1 MMKKTTALWMCLG
14 LTAITFG
21 CPARN
26 PHGPMRMSQAPTVTA
41 DHFRIFNKEGEPA
54 GLEEIVRAAAS
65 ADVVFIGE
73 EHGNPVGHHLELEL
87 LKRLHAACS
96 AQDAGRPRRDLV
108 LAMEMFER
116 DIQGVVD
123 EYLADLITERHFL
136 RASRPWPAYRRDYR
150 PLIEYAKARGIPV
163 KAANAPGRHVNRV
176 ARLGR
181 ASLEALPPAS
191 RAWLPP
197 LPYGRPSEEYREKFK
212 AFWEAVPA
220 EGPGHGPGSDSPAD
234 KPAPAPIPPEA
245 ETEARDGFERMLDAQ
260 SLWDAG
266 MAWSLAEILEE
277 RPGALALHI
286 NGKFHSESG
295 LGIPDHL
302 RRYRPGVSVV
312 TVTILS
318 LAAFPDFDPE
328 AAGAGTFIILTDPS
342 LAEEAG

>member
-1 MMKKTTALWMCLG
+1 MMMKTTAFWMCLG
-14 LTAITFG
+14 LTAMTLG
-21 CPARN
+21 CSVQG
-26 PHGPMRMSQAPTVTA
+26 PHGRMRMPEVPAVTP
-41 DHFRIFNKEGEPA
+41 DHFRIFDAAGVPA

-73 EHGNPVGHHLELEL
+73 EHGNPAGHHLELEI

-96 AQDAGRPRRDLV
+96 AEDAARPRRELV

-123 EYLADLITERHFL
+123 EYLADLITEPHFL

-150 PLIEYAKARGIPV
+150 PLIEFAREHGVPV
-163 KAANAPGRHVNRV
+163 RAANAPGRHVNRV

-191 RAWLPP
+191 RGWLPP
-197 LPYGRPSEEYREKFK
+197 LPYGRPSDRYREKFK
-212 AFWEAVPA
+212 AFWESARA
-220 EGPGHGPGSDSPAD
+220 AGPGHGPGSGSPTG
-234 KPAPAPIPPEA
+234 KPAPAPIPSDAEA
-245 ETEARDGFERMLDAQ
+245 EAREEFERMLDAQ
-260 SLWDAG
+260 SLWDAA
-266 MAWSLAEILEE
+266 MAWSLAEVLEA

-302 RRYRPGVSVV
+302 RGYRPGVSVV

-342 LAEEAG
+342 LTEEAL

>member
-1 MMKKTTALWMCLG
+1 MMMKATALWMCLG
-14 LTAITFG
+14 LTAMTLG
-21 CPARN
+21 CSARP
-26 PHGPMRMSQAPTVTA
+26 PHGPMRMPEAPPVTA
-41 DHFRIFNKEGEPA
+41 DHFRIFDGAGAPA
-54 GLEEIVRAAAS
+54 GLEEIVRAAAA

-73 EHGNPVGHHLELEL
+73 EHGNPAAHHLELEL
-87 LKRLHAACS
+87 LNRLHAACS
-96 AQDAGRPRRDLV
+96 DEAAGRPRRDLV

-150 PLIEYAKARGIPV
+150 PLVETAKARGIPV
-163 KAANAPGRHVNRV
+163 KAANAPARHVNRV

-197 LPYGRPSEEYREKFK
+197 LPYGLPSDEYREKFK
-212 AFWEAVPA
+212 AFWEAAQA
-220 EGPGHGPGSDSPAD
+220 EGPGHGPGGDSPAG
-234 KPAPAPIPPEA
+234 KPAPAPVPPEA
-245 ETEARDGFERMLDAQ
+245 EAEARDGFERMLDAQ
-260 SLWDAG
+260 SLWDAA
-266 MAWSLAEILEE
+266 MAWSLAEVLEE

-302 RRYRPGVSVV
+302 RRYRPGVSMV

-318 LAAFPDFDPE
+318 LAAFPDFDPG

-342 LAEEAG
+342 LTEEAL